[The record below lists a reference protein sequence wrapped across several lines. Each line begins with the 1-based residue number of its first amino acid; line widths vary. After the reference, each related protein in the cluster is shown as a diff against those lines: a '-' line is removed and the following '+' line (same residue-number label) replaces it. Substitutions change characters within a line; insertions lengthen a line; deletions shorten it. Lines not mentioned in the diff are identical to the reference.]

1 MKNLF
6 WLLPFAIM
14 LLTACENE
22 NSATADQKQDVAVN
36 FQASFGQQPLVM
48 FSQDYAYEANM
59 RMKFQ
64 LFQFYVSDLG
74 LLKQNGSKTDT
85 VKLIDIALIN
95 FKDVQNTAQA
105 AAGITVDVKN
115 VPSGKYKGVVMG
127 LGVSPTLNATSPN
140 SYTPPHPL
148 DGNYWSWA
156 RGYIFFKVEGNADVK
171 GDGQYAE
178 KLTFHIGENQFYRTK
193 TFLQDFTI
201 DENHKALSF
210 QVDARRVL
218 VAGATEFVDFRKVT
232 IDHTTDM
239 ALAKFM
245 ADNLEAAISMNGQ

>member
-1 MKNLF
+1 MKNLIWIF
-6 WLLPFAIM
+6 SFAF
-14 LLTACENE
+14 LAFAGCENE
-22 NSATADQKQDVAVN
+22 NGANTDQKQDVAVN
-36 FQASFGQQPLVM
+36 FQASFGQQPLLM
-48 FSQDYAYEANM
+48 FAQDYAYEASM

-74 LLKQNGSKTDT
+74 LLKQNGSQTDT
-85 VKLIDIALIN
+85 VKLFDIELIN
-95 FKDVQNTAQA
+95 FKDVQNTTQA
-105 AAGITVDVKN
+105 AAGITVDVKD
-115 VPSGKYKGVVMG
+115 VPEGKYKGVVMG
-127 LGVSPTLNATSPN
+127 LGVSPVLNATSPN

-156 RGYIFFKVEGNADVK
+156 RGYIFFKVEGNADIK

-201 DENHKALSF
+201 DENHKTLSF
-210 QVDARRVL
+210 HVDARRVL
-218 VAGATEFVDFRKVT
+218 VSSPTDFVDFRKVT

-239 ALAKFM
+239 TLAKFM
-245 ADNLEAAISMNGQ
+245 ADNLQAAVSMNGQ

>member
-1 MKNLF
+1 MKNLI
-6 WLLPFAIM
+6 WILLPSF
-14 LLTACENE
+14 LLLSGCENE
-22 NSATADQKQDVAVN
+22 NGANADQKQDVAVN

-48 FSQDYAYEANM
+48 FAQDYAYEASM

-74 LLKQNGSKTDT
+74 LLKQNGSQTDT
-85 VKLIDIALIN
+85 VKLFDIALIN
-95 FKDVQNTAQA
+95 FKDVQNTTQA
-105 AAGITVDVKN
+105 AAGITVDVKD
-115 VPSGKYKGVVMG
+115 VPEGKYKGVVMG
-127 LGVSPTLNATSPN
+127 LGVSPVLNATSPN

-156 RGYIFFKVEGNADVK
+156 RGYIFFKVEGNADVA

-193 TFLQDFTI
+193 AFLQDFTI
-201 DENHKALSF
+201 DEKHKTLSF
-210 QVDARRVL
+210 QVDTRRVL
-218 VAGATEFVDFRKVT
+218 VSSATEFVDFRKVT

-245 ADNLEAAISMNGQ
+245 ADNLQAAISMNGQ